1 MFTVLFFLVAGTCL
15 GIVLQRRKWILKTAD
30 SATHWAIYLLLFL
43 LGLSVGAN
51 EVVMKSLA
59 TLGLQAFLL
68 SSGAVLGSAFAAMG
82 VYRWFWVSSS
92 IQSPVSPTQLSSFYE
107 E

>member
-1 MFTVLFFLVAGTCL
+1 MFTVLVFLVAGTFL
-15 GIVLQRRKWILKTAD
+15 GIILRRQKWILKTAD

-51 EVVMKSLA
+51 ETVMKSLA

-68 SSGAVLGSAFAAMG
+68 SSGAVLGSAVAAMG
-82 VYRWFWVSSS
+82 VYHWFWVDSTA
-92 IQSPVSPTQLSSFYE
+92 QHPVSNAQLSNFYE